1 MANILDA
8 HRRRVKPPIC
18 DLVDALR
25 EIHESKTA
33 PDTRAVPH
41 WPGLSGAGLHF
52 PTFFS
57 RLALESLTRGS
68 EDLFRFLTPAPNSAS
83 GVSPN
88 EARRYDALRG
98 RLEQMEREAR
108 RHADAVDRLL
118 ERDEPSVRAATRPT
132 PYQETLYL
140 QCMSSGRS
148 AGRFRCINRRGQP
161 TSVSSVLRPFTMN
174 GAPFAAAPAL
184 TLRPGVFSLDAGQTQ
199 IIVVEVDLVPC
210 SNLSAGTLQTSIDL
224 LMNEAVSLKIWVEID
239 VYDGT

>member
-8 HRRRVKPPIC
+8 HRRRVKPPNC

-68 EDLFRFLTPAPNSAS
+68 EDLFRFLTPAPDSAS

-174 GAPFAAAPAL
+174 GAPLLLPRPSPCVLAFFRWTPAKPRSL
-184 TLRPGVFSLDAGQTQ
+184 SLRWIWCRALIFPPGHCRLRL
-199 IIVVEVDLVPC
+199 IC
-210 SNLSAGTLQTSIDL
+210 S
-224 LMNEAVSLKIWVEID
+224 
-239 VYDGT
+239 